1 MNNVLYQTFSKHSE
15 SLPALPPMSCSE
27 QCVEERVVVLSLWI
41 REWYH
46 GSYMIGWFCP
56 IQAAGELEQGEQQMI
71 RL

>member
-1 MNNVLYQTFSKHSE
+1 
-15 SLPALPPMSCSE
+15 MSCSE

-41 REWYH
+41 RGWYH